1 VDLHECTLPRLQL
14 YPRLHFFRGETVLF
28 ESGSF
33 PVLHERSFLALLVK
47 HVALR

>member
-1 VDLHECTLPRLQL
+1 MPSSLNFSPFSVGKLCCLKE
-14 YPRLHFFRGETVLF
+14 VL
-28 ESGSF
+28 F